1 MEPLK
6 FFLVEVGSFLSEG
19 ALGLLY
25 SSVNYLGVGRWMKAN
40 GFSTSNRVWERVELY
55 EQVASKVAGKSNVLY
70 LEFGVSHGRSMRTWF
85 SLLSNGSSV
94 FHGFDTFEG
103 LPGGGGRE
111 WPEGMYSQGGKMP
124 EIPDPRVIFFKG
136 LFEETLTH
144 YTPPAHDALIVSID
158 CDMYSSTIF
167 VLNSL
172 APYLK
177 PGTFIYF
184 DEFSDYDHELRA
196 FDEFLRATGKKCVLF
211 GATKSYA
218 QTVFQF
224 I

>member
-6 FFLVEVGSFLSEG
+6 FILVEVGSFLSEG
-19 ALGLLY
+19 ALGLLS
-25 SSVNYLGVGRWMKAN
+25 SSVNYLGVGRWMKKN

-55 EQVASKVAGKSNVLY
+55 EQVDSRVAGKKNILY
-70 LEFGVSHGRSMRTWF
+70 LEFGVSHGRSMKTWY
-85 SLLSNGSSV
+85 SLLKNESAV
-94 FHGFDTFEG
+94 LHGFDTFEG
-103 LPGGGGRE
+103 LPQGGGKE
-111 WPEGMYSQGGKMP
+111 WPEGMYSQGGN
-124 EIPDPRVIFFKG
+124 IPDISDPRVTFHKG
-136 LFEETLTH
+136 LLEETLPH
-144 YTPPAHDALIVSID
+144 YSPPAHDSLIVSID

-172 APYLK
+172 APYLT
-177 PGTFIYF
+177 PGTYLYF

-196 FDEFLRATGKKCVLF
+196 FDEFLLATGKRCVLF